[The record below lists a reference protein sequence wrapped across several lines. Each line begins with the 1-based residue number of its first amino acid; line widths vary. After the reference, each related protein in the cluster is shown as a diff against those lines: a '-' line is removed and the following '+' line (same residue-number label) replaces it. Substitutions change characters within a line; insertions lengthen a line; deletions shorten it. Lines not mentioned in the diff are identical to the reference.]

1 MAIRFENQMFKV
13 VGAVYQPGQGKM
25 GGVMHARLQ
34 NLSTGNLWE
43 HGFRSELKL
52 EDIALARRAADFL
65 YIDGNEC
72 LFMDPDSFEQYVLPM
87 ALLGKR
93 AQLLTPDMR
102 VQIELVDGHPVSVQ
116 LPEII
121 EVKVQDTAPP
131 VHNSQDNTWKTA
143 TLENGIEILVPP
155 FIKTGDR
162 VRVDGAE
169 LKYMD
174 RSKPAVR

>member
-1 MAIRFENQMFKV
+1 MVIRFENQTFKV
-13 VGAVYQPGQGKM
+13 IGANYQPGQGKM

-52 EDIALARRAADFL
+52 EDISLDKRAADFL
-65 YIDGNEC
+65 YIDGNDC
-72 LFMDPDSFEQYVLPM
+72 TFMDPDSFEQYMLPLS
-87 ALLGKR
+87 LLGKR

-102 VQIELVDGHPVSVQ
+102 VQIEFIDGQPVSVQ
-116 LPEII
+116 LPEFID
-121 EVKVQDTAPP
+121 VQVRDTPP
-131 VHNSQDNTWKTA
+131 PMHNTQDSTWKTA

-162 VRVDGAE
+162 LRIDGTE

-174 RSKPAVR
+174 RSKSAGR